1 MRSDGSPNS
10 WLKKGPG
17 EISEIISLHQEEEEA
32 VGRKGGGRRICWRR
46 GNGASSSSSFP
57 SFAISSPG
65 DAHTN
70 ERTSVS
76 PPYVRHRQLR
86 LWLSAGASSSSSSS
100 SSSVCAGGVAWRNK
114 EEEEEK
120 VPYRTL

>member
-1 MRSDGSPNS
+1 M
-10 WLKKGPG
+10 
-17 EISEIISLHQEEEEA
+17 
-32 VGRKGGGRRICWRR
+32 GRKGGGRRICWRR
-46 GNGASSSSSFP
+46 GNGASSSSFP

-100 SSSVCAGGVAWRNK
+100 SSSSVCAGGVAWRNK